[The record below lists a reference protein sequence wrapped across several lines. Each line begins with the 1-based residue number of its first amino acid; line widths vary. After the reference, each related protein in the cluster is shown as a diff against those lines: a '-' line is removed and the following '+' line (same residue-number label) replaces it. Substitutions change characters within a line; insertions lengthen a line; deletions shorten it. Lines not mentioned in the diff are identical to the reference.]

1 MITEIVTF
9 ESPEG
14 MRRERV
20 VALFEESAEIWR
32 AHPKLHRKVIPLRLA
47 AFMSG
52 IFSPAESKR
61 LRLKK
66 SRSAEAQ
73 TWASSARRQAACPA
87 PSCAASTAWRPGPA
101 GHCAAT
107 AERQRVLL

>member
-9 ESPEG
+9 DSPEG

-20 VALFEESAEIWR
+20 VALFEESAKIWR

-52 IFSPAESKR
+52 IFSSARSRR

-66 SRSAEAQ
+66 SRSAETQ
-73 TWASSARRQAACPA
+73 IMGVLRQAANLW
-87 PSCAASTAWRPGPA
+87 PSCAASAAWRRCPA

-107 AERQRVLL
+107 ADRQRVLL